1 MRSGASPNCSDLR
14 RVVEMA
20 CGCQGAAS
28 GQQWEPVRADKTV
41 GTATTNKAQAIAD
54 AGPGG
59 YVREKKA
66 A

>member
-1 MRSGASPNCSDLR
+1 
-14 RVVEMA
+14 MA